1 MKLELLSTLQV
12 LFQFDPDNG
21 EVCIIIIPVLHL
33 MELSVHEVM

>member
-12 LFQFDPDNG
+12 FQFNPDNG